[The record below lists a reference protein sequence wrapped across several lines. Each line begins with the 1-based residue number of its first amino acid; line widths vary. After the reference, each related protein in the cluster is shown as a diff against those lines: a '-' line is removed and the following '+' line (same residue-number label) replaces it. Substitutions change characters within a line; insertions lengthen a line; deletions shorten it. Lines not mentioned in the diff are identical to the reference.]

1 LYEVSTVEDELQTA
15 VAAMKRELDEL
26 CQHVSERDGEAPL
39 LPVAEALTG
48 LDKLRAKLKKL
59 TANVRGK

>member
-1 LYEVSTVEDELQTA
+1 
-15 VAAMKRELDEL
+15 MKAELDEL

-48 LDKLRAKLKKL
+48 LDKLRARLKKL
-59 TANVRGK
+59 TKAVRGK